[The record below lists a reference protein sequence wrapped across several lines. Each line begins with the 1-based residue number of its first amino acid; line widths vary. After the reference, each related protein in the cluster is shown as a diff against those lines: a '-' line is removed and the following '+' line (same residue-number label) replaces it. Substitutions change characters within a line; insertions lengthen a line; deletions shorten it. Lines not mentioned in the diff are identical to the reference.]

1 MTQMRE
7 KTGSTSIERI
17 IKELV
22 QGLRVV
28 ATGALLAVSATPAL
42 AQDEVQ
48 INFRDADIRSVIESV
63 AEITGV
69 SFVLDPR
76 VKGKVTIIAPQP
88 IDSSLLYE
96 AVLSALH
103 VQGYQAVADGAVTRI
118 IPFSQAFNF
127 AGGAAGGNEMRTEVL
142 SIKHVQAATLVSVLK
157 PMLSNG
163 ARLMAYAPSN
173 YLVVSDIT
181 SNIRQLKR
189 FIGKL
194 DDPDSSAVEVID
206 LSHISAA
213 EAVHIAGQL
222 KQLQKQE
229 LSLVEDGLNNRV
241 IVSGPGIARSAFKVM
256 LQSLDVPSTK
266 QGSVEVIYLDY
277 LRAAEIKTVI
287 DGMLQ
292 SDTFLRLAGQ
302 SGGDGKSTTTYK
314 IEIDELNNALILA
327 APREVIR
334 EVNKVIAKL
343 DLPRPQVLIEAV
355 IAELSEDQAKE
366 LSAQLVYSSKNRG
379 AYLTNFDS
387 VLSGL
392 LGAALGGGDEA
403 SVATIAGSIPN
414 KVLGIIGDFDSVT
427 GKGMGLL
434 VQALK
439 SDGATKILS
448 TPSVVTLD
456 NEEATLSVG
465 EEVPFQTGSYTNS
478 SSGSSNSN
486 PFTTINREEVG
497 VILKVKP
504 QISKGD
510 AVRLEIEQESSK
522 VKDGG
527 TVGLQTTT
535 KTTMKTNVMVQDGE
549 LLVLGGLIEDT
560 GKGSSTKVPL
570 LGDIPLL
577 GRLFRSTAKDSK
589 QRVTMM
595 FIRPTI
601 LRSQSDA
608 RAVTKGRFDHL
619 ITRDLRG
626 DNPGYLAPKLA
637 PFEPKVNATA
647 EPVEPDAG
655 ASAIE
660 GADGGDEVLDYI
672 QQDSSTDD

>member
-1 MTQMRE
+1 MKDTASPASVLRL
-7 KTGSTSIERI
+7 TPSWIFS
-17 IKELV
+17 LV
-22 QGLRVV
+22 FM
-28 ATGALLAVSATPAL
+28 LLASNVAAKE
-42 AQDEVQ
+42 EVR

-63 AEITGV
+63 AEITGK

-76 VKGKVTIIAPQP
+76 VKGKVTIISPQP
-88 IDSSLLYE
+88 IDASLLYE
-96 AVLSALH
+96 AVLSAIQ
-103 VQGYQAVADGAVTRI
+103 VQGFQAVQDGVVTRI

-127 AGGAAGGNEMRTEVL
+127 AGGEVGNEMRTEVL

-173 YLVVSDIT
+173 YLVVSDIK
-181 SNIRQLKR
+181 SNIAQLKR
-189 FIGKL
+189 FIAIM
-194 DDPDSSAVEVID
+194 DDPNSSAVEVVN
-206 LSHISAA
+206 LRHISAA

-229 LSLVEDGLNNRV
+229 LSLVEDGLNNRI
-241 IVSGPGIARSAFKVM
+241 IVSGPSIARTAFKTM
-256 LQSLDVPSTK
+256 LEALDVPSAK

-277 LRAAEIKTVI
+277 LRAAEVKPLI

-302 SGGDGKSTTTYK
+302 SSGDGKNKTTYK
-314 IEIDELNNALILA
+314 VEFDELNNALILA

-334 EVNKVIAKL
+334 EVNGVLAKL

-355 IAELSEDQAKE
+355 IAELSEDQAKT
-366 LSAQLVYSSKNRG
+366 LSSQIAYSSKNRG
-379 AYLTNFDS
+379 AYLTNFDG

-392 LGAALGGGDEA
+392 LG
-403 SVATIAGSIPN
+403 VATSDSGTAGAASTLVGSLPST
-414 KVLGIIGDFDSVT
+414 VLGVVGDFDEIT

-439 SDGATKILS
+439 TDSATKILS

-456 NEEATLSVG
+456 NEEASLSVG
-465 EEVPFQTGSYTNS
+465 EEVPFQTGSYTNN
-478 SSGSSNSN
+478 SSGISNSN

-504 QISKGD
+504 QISKGN

-522 VKDGG
+522 VQDGSG
-527 TVGLQTTT
+527 AVGLQTTS
-535 KTTMKTNVMVQDGE
+535 KTTMQTNVMVQDGE

-560 GKGSSTKVPL
+560 GGGSATKVPL

-577 GRLFRSTAKDSK
+577 GRLFRSSSKNAK

-601 LRSQSDA
+601 IRNADDA
-608 RAVTKGRFDHL
+608 RATTQGQFDHL
-619 ITRDLRG
+619 ILRDMGG
-626 DNPGYLAPKLA
+626 DRPGYLGPKLKTFLPVDPA
-637 PFEPKVNATA
+637 AKALDESGAVS
-647 EPVEPDAG
+647 PVER
-655 ASAIE
+655 
-660 GADGGDEVLDYI
+660 DER
-672 QQDSSTDD
+672 